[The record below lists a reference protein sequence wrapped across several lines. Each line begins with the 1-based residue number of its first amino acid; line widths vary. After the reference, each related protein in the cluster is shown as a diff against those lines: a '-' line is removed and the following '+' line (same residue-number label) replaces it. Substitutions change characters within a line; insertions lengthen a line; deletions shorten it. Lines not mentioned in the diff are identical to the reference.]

1 MSVMKE
7 SIKQLLNTVDELRK
21 EYPHKRFTLDGRLVG
36 DIGEVLCSEIY
47 DIELLPG
54 LAAHYDGQTSDG
66 WNVQIK
72 TTMQE
77 NLTFPADHIPDY
89 FLGVKVQQDG
99 TVEEVFNGPGKIIKD
114 DALKNRTAI
123 PKNHL
128 HSISIKKL
136 QELNKSIPDAERIK
150 KRKLL

>member
-1 MSVMKE
+1 MKE
-7 SIKQLLNTVDELRK
+7 SIKKLLNTVENLRE

-47 DIELLPG
+47 DVELLPG
-54 LAAHYDGQTSDG
+54 LPAHYDGQTSDG
-66 WNVQIK
+66 RQVQIK
-72 TTMQE
+72 TTMQK

-89 FLGVKVQQDG
+89 YLGVKVHHDG
-99 TVEEVFNGPGKIIKD
+99 RVEEMFNGPGKIIKD
-114 DALKNRTAI
+114 VALKNRTAI

-150 KRKLL
+150 LRSQN